1 MGWLNHLE
9 RRFGRY
15 AIPNLTWKLIGL
27 QFAVYLFGILFP
39 DFYGALFLD
48 PDRVMKGE
56 AWRLITYIMMPPV
69 FGITDV
75 IWFFFYAYFF
85 LLIGSSLEREW
96 GCFRYNMF
104 WLIGMLGT
112 TFCAFFFVRGSIANI
127 YLMMSLFLAF
137 ATLFPDYV
145 IYLFFFLPVRVK
157 YLAYLDAAGFLVL
170 LMTGDLS
177 MKVGIAVAFANYL
190 LFFAPGFWQVAK
202 VQVRTEGRRK
212 IFQEARRERRS
223 GLAFHECVV
232 CKRTDLTHSDLEFRV
247 GDDGHEYCKE
257 HLKR

>member
-15 AIPNLTWKLIGL
+15 AIPELTWKLIGL

-48 PDRVMKGE
+48 PDRVLKGE
-56 AWRLITYIMMPPV
+56 VWRLITYIVMPPV

-96 GCFRYNMF
+96 GYFRYNMF

-112 TFCAFFFVRGSIANI
+112 TFFAFFVARGSIANI

-137 ATLFPDYV
+137 ATLFPDYM
-145 IYLFFFLPVRVK
+145 IYIFFFLPVRVK

-170 LMTGDLS
+170 FMTGDLS
-177 MKVGIAVAFANYL
+177 MKVGIAVAFSNYL
-190 LFFAPGFWQVAK
+190 LFFAPRFWQIAK
-202 VQVRTEGRRK
+202 VQVGTEGRRK
-212 IFQEARRERRS
+212 KFQEARRERSS
-223 GLAFHECVV
+223 GSAFHECIV

-247 GDDGHEYCKE
+247 GDDGHEYCAE